1 MTPDVLTTAEQM
13 ALRRQALRR
22 IDEEWRSPKIK
33 SPSLDQQMAS
43 LRFWRWAYR
52 SGRVSP

>member
-1 MTPDVLTTAEQM
+1 MIPDVLTTAEQRK
-13 ALRRQALRR
+13 LRRQALRR
-22 IDEEWRSPKIK
+22 IHEEWRSPEIT
-33 SPSLDQQMAS
+33 SLFLDQQIAR

>member
-1 MTPDVLTTAEQM
+1 MTSDVLSTAEQS

-22 IDEEWRSPKIK
+22 IDEEWRSPEIT
-33 SPSLDQQMAS
+33 SPSLDQQITS

-52 SGRVSP
+52 SGRVSL

>member
-1 MTPDVLTTAEQM
+1 MTSDVLSTAEQS

-22 IDEEWRSPKIK
+22 IDEEWRSPEIT
-33 SPSLDQQMAS
+33 SPSLDQQIAS